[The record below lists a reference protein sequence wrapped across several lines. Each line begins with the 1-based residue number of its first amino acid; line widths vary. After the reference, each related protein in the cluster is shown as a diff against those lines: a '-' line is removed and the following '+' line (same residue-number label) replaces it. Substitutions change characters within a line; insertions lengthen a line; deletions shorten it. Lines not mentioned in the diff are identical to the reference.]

1 MAAMAEAQS
10 RAVMFRSREKEIDE
24 GETCSRYFFRK
35 VMARGALMKGLQA
48 EDGVVVKDTEGMMRV
63 VVEVVWSV
71 GGGGKKGAPPT
82 GMHWRHEG
90 VGEGVVKLLFKKG
103 EVKGNWILTLKDW
116 GGEQLGKDN

>member
-35 VMARGALMKGLQA
+35 VMAGGALMKGLQG

-63 VVEVVWSV
+63 VEAFYSD
-71 GGGGKKGAPPT
+71 PF
-82 GMHWRHEG
+82 
-90 VGEGVVKLLFKKG
+90 GEKRYRRK
-103 EVKGNWILTLKDW
+103 E
-116 GGEQLGKDN
+116 